1 MKDVSISEIVKNMT
15 KNGHMYGEEVFTQ
28 INLSGDDIMPYKRR
42 KAVVHIRESRYQSQG
57 KNKPEHGISSWDLV
71 WIDQSGKRKQ
81 KTLHGT
87 KQDADAEAFKIA
99 SEIQKILNI
108 GFEEYET
115 LQRKAKCINDIPGI
129 FVKAKI
135 DEGWS
140 EETNKIFGYAW
151 KYFINGNVDEQIFK
165 VAHAGGTIERIIPRH
180 FRNFVAYLRTRS
192 FGYDS
197 KSRMSSHTQSK
208 YLRSIR
214 TCLKWL
220 HQNDYIEKDP
230 TRGVKGPK
238 VSNINVKSL
247 SLEEVQYAL
256 DKTKDHPRGEEIYAL
271 IVGYLYFGCR
281 ATELLPP
288 YLTWDKY
295 DGESINRPNFKQNKA
310 EVEWLTVPL
319 NGTDGEVLKGILD
332 HRLKNQEKWPYPF
345 PYTYWQVRGLLTA
358 RYFKS
363 IGLNANLQTLRD
375 TAATLRQLSG
385 QSLSAVSALLG
396 HSSTS
401 VTTKYYTDK
410 DKMRGLVAGSLNI
423 TKAK

>member
-15 KNGHMYGEEVFTQ
+15 KNGHMYNGNNGGF
-28 INLSGDDIMPYKRR
+28 SMPYRR
-42 KAVVHIRESRYQSQG
+42 KEGVVRIQKSRYQSLS
-57 KNKPEHGISSWDLV
+57 KTNPSSGINSWDLIWFDV
-71 WIDQSGKRKQ
+71 RGIKKQ
-81 KTLHGT
+81 LTIQGT
-87 KQDADAEAFKIA
+87 KKDADAEALRIA
-99 SEIQKILNI
+99 LEIQKILNI
-108 GFEEYET
+108 GLEEYET
-115 LQRKAKCINDIPGI
+115 LQRQAKSINDIPSI
-129 FVKAKI
+129 FVKAKV
-135 DEGWS
+135 DEIWS
-140 EETNKIFGYAW
+140 IGTRKIFDYAW
-151 KYFINGNVDEQIFK
+151 KYFINGNVEEQIFK
-165 VAHAGGTIERIIPRH
+165 VAHTGGTIERIIPRH
-180 FRNFVAYLRTRS
+180 FRNYVAYLRTS
-192 FGYDS
+192 NFKNDGKS
-197 KSRMSSHTQSK
+197 KISASTQSK
-208 YLRSIR
+208 YFRSVN
-214 TCLKWL
+214 TCLVWL
-220 HQNDYIEKDP
+220 HVNDYIEKDP

-238 VSNINVKSL
+238 VPNINVNSL

-256 DKTKDHPRGEEIYAL
+256 KMTKDNPRGDEIYAL

-288 YLTWDKY
+288 YVTWDKY
-295 DGESINRPNFKQNKA
+295 DGESLVRPNFKQGTA
-310 EVEWLTVPL
+310 EVEWLTIPL
-319 NGTDGEVLKGILD
+319 NGTDGAVLKGILD

-410 DKMRGLVAGSLNI
+410 DKMRGVVAGSLNI